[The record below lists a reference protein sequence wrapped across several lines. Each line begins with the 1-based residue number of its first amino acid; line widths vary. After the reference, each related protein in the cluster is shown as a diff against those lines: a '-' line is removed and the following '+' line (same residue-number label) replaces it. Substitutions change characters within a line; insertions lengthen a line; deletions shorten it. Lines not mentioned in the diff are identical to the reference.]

1 METPTRLFFTVSSSS
16 KMSEELD
23 RKNQLD
29 IVEIRGELKLL
40 DEKLDVIKTNDLFHI
55 QKAVDGIN
63 KILWAVGFLLLGHL
77 AFAIKTA
84 LWS

>member
-1 METPTRLFFTVSSSS
+1 
-16 KMSEELD
+16 MSDVE
-23 RKNQLD
+23 RKNELD
-29 IVEIRGELKLL
+29 IVQIRGEIQLL
-40 DEKLDVIKTNDLFHI
+40 SQKLDSIKKNDLFHI

-63 KILWAVGFLLLGHL
+63 KVLWAAGILLLGQL

>member
-1 METPTRLFFTVSSSS
+1 MEDV
-16 KMSEELD
+16 E

-29 IVEIRGELKLL
+29 IVQIRGEIQLL
-40 DEKLDVIKTNDLFHI
+40 SQKLDSMKKNDLAHI

-63 KILWAVGFLLLGHL
+63 KVLWAVGILLLGQVAL
-77 AFAIKTA
+77 AIKTA

>member
-1 METPTRLFFTVSSSS
+1 MEDV
-16 KMSEELD
+16 E

-29 IVEIRGELKLL
+29 IVQIRGEIQLL
-40 DEKLDVIKTNDLFHI
+40 SQKLDSMKKNDLAHI

-63 KILWAVGFLLLGHL
+63 KVLWAVGFLLLGQV

>member
-1 METPTRLFFTVSSSS
+1 MGDVE
-16 KMSEELD
+16 
-23 RKNQLD
+23 RKNELD
-29 IVEIRGELKLL
+29 IVQIRGEIQLL
-40 DEKLDVIKTNDLFHI
+40 SQKLDSMKKNDLAHI

-63 KILWAVGFLLLGHL
+63 KVLWALIILLLGQV

>member
-1 METPTRLFFTVSSSS
+1 MADVEI
-16 KMSEELD
+16 
-23 RKNQLD
+23 KNQLD

-40 DEKLDVIKTNDLFHI
+40 SQKLDVMKTNDLFHI

-63 KILWAVGFLLLGHL
+63 RILWAAGILLLGQL

>member
-1 METPTRLFFTVSSSS
+1 MEDVQ
-16 KMSEELD
+16 
-23 RKNQLD
+23 RKNELD
-29 IVEIRGELKLL
+29 IVQIRGEIQLL
-40 DEKLDVIKTNDLFHI
+40 SQKLDSMKKNDLFHI

-63 KILWAVGFLLLGHL
+63 KVLWAVGILLLGQV

>member
-1 METPTRLFFTVSSSS
+1 
-16 KMSEELD
+16 MSDVE
-23 RKNQLD
+23 RKNELD
-29 IVEIRGELKLL
+29 IVQIRGEIQLL
-40 DEKLDVIKTNDLFHI
+40 SQKLDSIKKNDLFHI

-63 KILWAVGFLLLGHL
+63 KVLWAVGILLLGQL